1 MIVFVLF
8 FQGIIE
14 CDSET
19 AFELAAHVL
28 QATHGDYTEWVQ
40 YWKSS
45 SLTQS
50 FLQNATRSDFIF
62 PRKSSYEKYVWPS

>member
-1 MIVFVLF
+1 MLMLVFVLF

-28 QATHGDYTEWVQ
+28 QATHGDYTE
-40 YWKSS
+40 
-45 SLTQS
+45 
-50 FLQNATRSDFIF
+50 
-62 PRKSSYEKYVWPS
+62 